1 MTQAG
6 PAIPVVVSSQ
16 PPDGGPALRV
26 AVVSDG
32 RNVEAGPMRPMV
44 EVFDNRPTQ
53 ANEPL
58 PIVVARG
65 NGFTLAGPPQP
76 VRVVSGYLGS
86 AYGAKIAAMGPIG
99 YWPMDEP
106 SGSIA
111 FDRSGNNRN
120 GAYVGVTL
128 GQPGIGDGRT
138 APSFDG
144 ATSYCNI
151 YSASLAA
158 AFNGAA
164 GSQTIWCKVAGAG
177 VWLDGVTRRAMYA
190 LVDASN
196 RAGLFKPTTASE
208 IDCLYVAGGTALG
221 AAKTAFSPTGWFHLA
236 LTWNKVADQMILYV
250 NSIAITPVSTGLGV
264 FAGALSATQTI
275 IGSLST
281 AAAQVWSGNLA
292 HGALFN
298 RTLSAAEV
306 LAAATV

>member
-1 MTQAG
+1 
-6 PAIPVVVSSQ
+6 VVVSGAS
-16 PPDGGPALRV
+16 PDGGPALRV
-26 AVVSDG
+26 SVVSDG
-32 RNVEAGPMRPMV
+32 RVVEAGPMRPMV

-86 AYGAKIAAMGPIG
+86 AYGAKIAGLGPIA
-99 YWPMDEP
+99 YWPMDEL
-106 SGSIA
+106 SGSVA

-128 GQPGIGDGRT
+128 GQPGIDGRT

-144 ATSYCNI
+144 AASYNNI
-151 YSASLAA
+151 FTPSLAA

-164 GSQTIWCKVAGAG
+164 GSQIIWCKVSAPA
-177 VWLDGVTRRAMYA
+177 VWLDGVTRRAMYM

-196 RAGLFKPTTASE
+196 RAGLFKPTTNSE
-208 IDCLYVAGGTALG
+208 IDCLYVAGGTSLG
-221 AAKTAFSPTGWFHLA
+221 AAKTAFSPIDWFHLG
-236 LTWNKVADQMILYV
+236 LTWNKSANAGVGEMIFYV
-250 NSIAITPVSTGLGV
+250 NGIAITPISTGLGV
-264 FAGALSATQTI
+264 FAGSLSATQTI

-281 AAAQVWSGNLA
+281 AAAQVWSGLLA
-292 HGALFN
+292 HAAVFN
-298 RTLSAAEV
+298 RTLSAAEM
-306 LAAATV
+306 LSAATR